1 MIKKIAVLGAGTM
14 GHGIAETFA
23 MHGYPVNL
31 YETYEPLRNTVK
43 EIIKNELA
51 FLCENGMIKEKDIQ
65 DSMDRIQ
72 IFSELSEAVCD
83 VDYVIEATP
92 EKVELKQEIFDQL
105 DKLCKPSAI
114 LASNTSSLALMDMI
128 KYLPA
133 ERQKRV
139 MVCHWYNP
147 AHLMPIAELSFFGN
161 MEEVTYKEV
170 EELYQNSGKQT
181 IKVLKDVPGLVANR
195 IQQGVAREVFS
206 LIEEGIASPKD
217 IDKALK
223 FGPAFRYATT
233 GQLEVAD
240 MGGLDIWCT
249 VGDNLLAVMDNRQ
262 EANPILRQRVEAGKL
277 GMKSGE
283 GFFSYP
289 ADKVEEEKNKFNKK
303 LIIQLK
309 ASENY
314 IDE

>member
-23 MHGYPVNL
+23 MFGYPVNL
-31 YETYEPLRNTVK
+31 FETSEKMRNSVK
-43 EIIKNELA
+43 DIIRAELDFA
-51 FLCENGMIKEKDIQ
+51 AENGLVEK
-65 DSMDRIQ
+65 
-72 IFSELSEAVCD
+72 SEVNGILDNITLYDDLKSAVED

-92 EKVELKQEIFDQL
+92 EIIELKQSLFKEIDGY
-105 DKLCKPSAI
+105 CKKETI
-114 LASNTSSLALMDMI
+114 FASNTSSLALNEMMKTVSEDRKEKM
-128 KYLPA
+128 
-133 ERQKRV
+133 

-161 MEEVTYKEV
+161 MKEETFKEV
-170 EELYQNSGKQT
+170 EKLYNNVGKQT
-181 IKVLKDVPGLVANR
+181 VKVLKDVPGLVANR

-206 LIEEGIASPKD
+206 LIEMGVALPED

-249 VGDNLLAVMDNRQ
+249 VGDNLLSVMDNRK
-262 EANPILRQRVEAGKL
+262 EANPILRQKVSEGKL
-277 GMKSGE
+277 GLKSGE
-283 GFFSYP
+283 GFFEYP
-289 ADKVEEEKNKFNKK
+289 AEKISDIKNDFNKK

-309 ASENY
+309 TSKNY
-314 IDE
+314 I